1 MEPIGAKLKKIRLE
15 KGLTLEEAHKK
26 TKIHLNILKSIEEG
40 SLVDLNPVY
49 LKGFIKIYSKFLG
62 VDVKDYTGEA
72 KGQQS
77 KVKPLKVPDNQLKPV
92 SFIQSAS
99 SKMGSL
105 ESPRK
110 IRISVLVIVALL
122 FLSAVLG
129 LARLIALRHRM
140 RLAQK
145 KARAYQ
151 LMPAGSSKRSESTR
165 PQRSRTLNVI
175 PKPQI
180 IPTGAAN
187 RISGVRLTINAREDC
202 WIKVKS
208 DGKLLY
214 HGILKKGRPDSWLA
228 KERIDL
234 SLGNAGAVDL
244 NVNGQVIT
252 SLGRR
257 GQVIRDIVITRGGLN
272 VQR

>member
-1 MEPIGAKLKKIRLE
+1 MELIGVKLKKIRLE
-15 KGLTLEEAHKK
+15 KGLTLEEVHKK
-26 TKIHLNILKSIEEG
+26 TKIQLNILKAIEEG
-40 SLVDLNPVY
+40 SVVDLSPIY

-62 VDVKDYTGEA
+62 VDFKEHLSDYKEEQA
-72 KGQQS
+72 
-77 KVKPLKVPDNQLKPV
+77 KVKLTNVADNQVKAV

-99 SKMGSL
+99 TKMGSL
-105 ESPRK
+105 GSPRK
-110 IRISVLVIVALL
+110 FQLYAIIALAIVSL
-122 FLSAVLG
+122 FGIFSLG
-129 LARLIALRHRM
+129 KLIAFKR

-145 KARAYQ
+145 KARTYQ
-151 LMPAGSSKRSESTR
+151 LAQARIDKRAQTVNIQKPR
-165 PQRSRTLNVI
+165 VLNVI

-180 IPTGAAN
+180 ISAN
-187 RISGVRLTINAREDC
+187 SGNNMSGVRLTINAREDC

-228 KERIDL
+228 KEKINL
-234 SLGNAGAVDL
+234 SLGNAGVVDL

-257 GQVIRDIVITRGGLN
+257 GQSIKDIVITKGGLS